1 MTDETGGQLRW
12 QTTSREN
19 AYECPGF
26 SIVHEAVELPD
37 GTETDFDYLHD
48 QPSVV
53 VIPFTPDGEVVA
65 IEEWRQAVKRLTWSF
80 PAGGIE
86 GDEALDAAA
95 RRELREETGY
105 VAEAVSHLATFE
117 PATGIADAT
126 FHYVL
131 ATGCADGGDQELDA
145 DESIRVDLT
154 SLGAMFDALAAGEL
168 RDGRTALGLLTYA
181 FQHTDQLAIGPP
193 DA

>member
-1 MTDETGGQLRW
+1 MTEETGDQLRW
-12 QTTSREN
+12 QTTAREN

-26 SIVHEAVELPD
+26 SIVHEQVQLPD

-53 VIPFTPDGEVVA
+53 VIPFTPEGDLVA
-65 IEEWRQAVKRLTWSF
+65 IEEWRQAVKRVTRSF

-86 GDEALDAAA
+86 PGEGLPEAAE
-95 RRELREETGY
+95 RELREETGY
-105 VAEAVSHLATFE
+105 EAASVSHLATFE

-126 FHYVL
+126 FHYFL
-131 ATGCADGGDQELDA
+131 ATGCEPGEGQDLDD

-154 SLGAMFDALAAGEL
+154 SLAEMFDALAEGEL

-181 FQHTDQLAIGPP
+181 FERTDQLAIAPP
-193 DA
+193 T

>member
-1 MTDETGGQLRW
+1 MTEETGDPLRW
-12 QTTSREN
+12 QTTAREN

-26 SIVHEAVELPD
+26 SIVHEDVRLPD

-53 VIPFTPDGEVVA
+53 VVPFTPDGGLVT
-65 IEEWRQAVKRLTWSF
+65 IEEWRQAVKRMTWSF

-86 GDEALDAAA
+86 PGEGLPGAAE
-95 RRELREETGY
+95 RELREETGY
-105 VAEAVSHLATFE
+105 EAGSVSHLATFE

-126 FHYVL
+126 FHYFL
-131 ATGCADGGDQELDA
+131 ATGCEPSGDQELDD
-145 DESIRVDLT
+145 DESIRVELT

-181 FQHTDQLAIGPP
+181 FQQTDQLAIGPP
-193 DA
+193 A